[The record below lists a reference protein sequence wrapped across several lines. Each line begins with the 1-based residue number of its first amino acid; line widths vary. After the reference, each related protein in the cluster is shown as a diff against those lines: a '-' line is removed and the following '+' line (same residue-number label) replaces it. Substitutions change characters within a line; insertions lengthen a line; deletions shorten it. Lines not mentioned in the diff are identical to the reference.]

1 MLQAQQ
7 AYAAAAPVRTPRQA
21 EHQVIAQVTARLAT
35 ALAADDMGSLAAAV
49 HDNSRL
55 WSALAADLAS
65 PGNALPEGLRADLL
79 GLAAFSLRQGHRV
92 LRGEGGGQA
101 LIDVNAAVLRGLAGR
116 SLPGTGSDTGAET
129 GAAA

>member
-21 EHQVIAQVTARLAT
+21 EHQVVAQVTARLAA
-35 ALAADDMGSLAAAV
+35 ALAADDCARLAAAV

-65 PGNALPEGLRADLL
+65 PGNALPAELRARLL
-79 GLAAFSLRQGHRV
+79 GLAGFALRQGHRV
-92 LRGEGGGQA
+92 LRGEGGGEA
-101 LIDVNAAVLRGLAGR
+101 LVDLNTAVLRGLAGQ
-116 SLPGTGSDTGAET
+116 SLAGAETGAET